1 MVNPLP
7 LIELGLANIT
17 MIPFAYYFA
26 KIKFSKPQSLQTP
39 EEIPQSKILI
49 LLPIWNEQTVI
60 KSKLDNLKQEVQSVN
75 AESGNEISILIVDSA
90 STDKSVEFCKNWLRE
105 NSEIFQEHQII
116 QMDERKGKSAAV
128 KLALELVNTASEDYE
143 LVFMTDAD
151 AILEDGCLLNLLRWF
166 SIDSIGAVGATPNRK
181 RGLSSETVHR
191 DMFSM
196 LRDYESR
203 VGSTSMLEGSAM
215 IWRSNLLKTDDIM
228 IDSNADDAQIATS
241 IFLTGSRVI
250 QAPDAKFI
258 DYAPSK
264 RSQQFRQKKRR
275 GQGLIRNF
283 LNSNKKV
290 NSSSS
295 LDLKSKRNYK
305 LNHFFHV
312 KAPWFSLGFLLASA
326 LRHGVAV
333 VQSDYSSI
341 WSDLPSKITT
351 IVEATLLSSIIL
363 LNFGLRVPLLSAL
376 GSFSAGMHALI
387 SAWVSILL
395 GKTSNLWDQHTE
407 TRVNR

>member
-1 MVNPLP
+1 MVNPFP
-7 LIELGLANIT
+7 LVELGLANIT
-17 MIPFAYYFA
+17 MIPFAYYLA
-26 KIKFSKPQSLQTP
+26 KMKLSKPQSLERP
-39 EEIPQSKILI
+39 EEIPKSKILI
-49 LLPIWNEQTVI
+49 LLPIWNEQAVI
-60 KSKLDNLKQEVQSVN
+60 KSKLDNLKQEVQRVRR
-75 AESGNEISILIVDSA
+75 ESSNEISILIIDSA
-90 STDKSVEFCKNWLRE
+90 STDKSVEFCKNWLEE
-105 NSEIFQEHQII
+105 NPEIFCEHQII
-116 QMDERKGKSAAV
+116 EMQKREGKSAAV
-128 KLALELVNTASEDYE
+128 KLALESVSANSEGND

-151 AILEDGCLLNLLRWF
+151 AILEDGCLMNLLKWF
-166 SIDSIGAVGATPNRK
+166 SIESIGAVGATPNRK

-191 DMFSM
+191 DMFTM

-215 IWRSNLLKTDDIM
+215 IWRSNLPNADDIM
-228 IDSNADDAQIATS
+228 IDSNADDAQIATC

-290 NSSSS
+290 KFSTT

-312 KAPWFSLGFLLASA
+312 KAPWLSLGFLFVSA
-326 LRHGVAV
+326 LRHGIAL

-341 WSDLPSKITT
+341 WSDLTSKLTT
-351 IVEATLLSSIIL
+351 IVEASLLLSVIL
-363 LNFGLRVPLLSAL
+363 LNFGLRIPLLSTL
-376 GSFSAGMHALI
+376 GSFCAGMNALI
-387 SAWVSILL
+387 SAWISILL
-395 GKTSNLWDQHTE
+395 GKKSNLWDQHSE
-407 TRVNR
+407 TRINR

>member
-7 LIELGLANIT
+7 LVELGLANIT

-26 KIKFSKPQSLQTP
+26 KMKLSKSKILERP
-39 EEIPQSKILI
+39 EGIPNSKILI
-49 LLPIWNEQTVI
+49 LLPIWNEQAVI
-60 KSKLDNLKQEVQSVN
+60 KSKLDNLKEEVHRVGT
-75 AESGNEISILIVDSA
+75 ESNNEISILIIDSA
-90 STDKSVEFCKNWLRE
+90 STDKSVEFCKNWLEE
-105 NSEIFQEHQII
+105 NSEIFCKYRII
-116 QMDERKGKSAAV
+116 QMEQRKGKSAAV
-128 KLALELVNTASEDYE
+128 KLALESVNTPGEGYD

-151 AILEDGCLLNLLRWF
+151 AVLEDGCLLNLLKWF

-191 DMFSM
+191 DMFTM

-215 IWRSNLLKTDDIM
+215 MWRSNLLKADDIM
-228 IDSNADDAQIATS
+228 IDSNADDAQIATC
-241 IFLTGSRVI
+241 ILLTGSRVI
-250 QAPDAKFI
+250 QAPGAKFI

-283 LNSNKKV
+283 INSNKKV
-290 NSSSS
+290 KSSPY

-312 KAPWFSLGFLLASA
+312 KAPWFSLGFLLVSA
-326 LRHGVAV
+326 IRHGVAL
-333 VQSDYSSI
+333 VQGDYSSI
-341 WSDLPSKITT
+341 WEDFPSKITT
-351 IVEATLLSSIIL
+351 IVEATLLSSIFL
-363 LNFGLRVPLLSAL
+363 LNFGLRIPLLSTL
-376 GSFSAGMHALI
+376 GSFCAGMHALI

-395 GKTSNLWDQHTE
+395 GKKSNLWDQHVE
-407 TRVNR
+407 TRINR

>member
-7 LIELGLANIT
+7 LVELGLANIT
-17 MIPFAYYFA
+17 MIPFAYYFT
-26 KIKFSKPQSLQTP
+26 KMKLSKPQSLERP

-49 LLPIWNEQTVI
+49 LLPIWNEQAVI
-60 KSKLDNLKQEVQSVN
+60 KSKLDNLKQEVQRVRN
-75 AESGNEISILIVDSA
+75 ESSNEISILIIDSA
-90 STDKSVEFCKNWLRE
+90 STDKSVEFCKNWLE
-105 NSEIFQEHQII
+105 VNSEIFRTHQII
-116 QMDERKGKSAAV
+116 QMEKREGKSAAV
-128 KLALELVNTASEDYE
+128 KLALESVSAASEGYD

-151 AILEDGCLLNLLRWF
+151 AVLEDGCLLNLLKWF
-166 SIDSIGAVGATPNRK
+166 SISTIGAVGATPNRK

-191 DMFSM
+191 DMFTM

-215 IWRSNLLKTDDIM
+215 MWRSNLLKTDEIM
-228 IDSNADDAQIATS
+228 IDSNADDAQIATC

-250 QAPDAKFI
+250 QVPDAKFI

-283 LNSNKKV
+283 LNSIKKV
-290 NSSSS
+290 KYSPT
-295 LDLKSKRNYK
+295 LDLKSKRNYR

-312 KAPWFSLGFLLASA
+312 KAPWLCSGFLVASA
-326 LRHGVAV
+326 LRHGVALA
-333 VQSDYSSI
+333 QGDYSAI
-341 WSDLPSKITT
+341 WSDYPSKITT
-351 IVEATLLSSIIL
+351 IVEAILLSSVIL
-363 LNFGLRVPLLSAL
+363 LNIGFRIPLLSTL
-376 GSFSAGMHALI
+376 GSFCAGMHALI

-395 GKTSNLWDQHTE
+395 GKKSNLWDQHSE
-407 TRVNR
+407 TRINR

>member
-7 LIELGLANIT
+7 LVELGLANIT

-26 KIKFSKPQSLQTP
+26 KMKLSKPKMLERP
-39 EEIPQSKILI
+39 EELPQSKVLI
-49 LLPIWNEQTVI
+49 LLPIWNEQSVI
-60 KSKLDNLKQEVQSVN
+60 KSKLDNLKQEVQRVGT
-75 AESGNEISILIVDSA
+75 ESSNEISILIIDSA
-90 STDKSVEFCKNWLRE
+90 STDKSVEFCKNWFE
-105 NSEIFQEHQII
+105 NNSETFCDHQII
-116 QMDERKGKSAAV
+116 QMEKREGKSAAV
-128 KLALELVNTASEDYE
+128 KLALESVNAASEGYD

-151 AILEDGCLLNLLRWF
+151 AILEDGCLLNLLKWF

-191 DMFSM
+191 EMFTM

-215 IWRSNLLKTDDIM
+215 MWRSNLLKADDIK
-228 IDSNADDAQIATS
+228 IDSNADDAQIATC

-250 QAPDAKFI
+250 QAPGAKFI

-283 LNSNKKV
+283 LNSNKRVK
-290 NSSSS
+290 SSPS
-295 LDLKSKRNYK
+295 LDLKSKRNYR

-312 KAPWFSLGFLLASA
+312 KSPWLCSGFLLASA
-326 LRHGVAV
+326 LRHGVAL
-333 VQSDYSSI
+333 VQGDYSSI
-341 WSDLPSKITT
+341 WSDFPSKITT
-351 IVEATLLSSIIL
+351 IVEVTLLSSVIL
-363 LNFGLRVPLLSAL
+363 SNIGLRIPLLSRL
-376 GSFSAGMHALI
+376 GSFCAGMHALI

-395 GKTSNLWDQHTE
+395 GKKSNLWDQHVE
-407 TRVNR
+407 TRINR